1 MNKVRKAIQFIFA
14 ENEDFSLE
22 NRLFLSS
29 LVVGILTS
37 MVGSVLNLL
46 LVTSLT
52 AAIIPLLLSVLLFII
67 YYFVRYKQKIETFK
81 VPIILI
87 ALVSISVIWV
97 FNGGINGS
105 NIMPG
110 FVILILGLV
119 VFPDK
124 KKKYVFLLFVALN
137 IVVYLI
143 QFYRPDLITNYS
155 SETDRWID
163 SLFTLI
169 YTSYFIFLFVKFI
182 HKHYTLERTR
192 SADSEMKHRL
202 SEGNLAE
209 AQRIANIGSWEW
221 DLNTNSVKCSK
232 EMFRLFDIDP
242 DTFDGNPES
251 LMKRIHPDDVLSFK
265 ESLYNNFEHKNSPS
279 VEYRIIYRDSS
290 VHHVLAETRI
300 DFDITGNSVRS
311 IGTVQDITKRKQV
324 DEALRASERFLKE
337 TQLIARLGTY
347 ALEINSGKWT
357 SSEMLNSI
365 FGIAPDFDK
374 TIENWITII
383 HPEWQ
388 QIMNDYFS
396 QEVIGRTT
404 NFDKEYQIV
413 RQNDRAVRWV
423 HGRGELK
430 FDAQNRPILMLGAI
444 QDITE
449 RKEIEEDLIKAKE
462 KAEESDRL
470 KSAFLANMSHE
481 IRTPMNGI
489 LGFAELMKEPNIT
502 GEEKQEYISIIE
514 KSGTRMVNIINDI
527 VDISKIESGQMQV
540 SFSETDVNKQLE
552 FICNFFR
559 PEAEQRGLRI
569 SFQNTLAEKESVIQT
584 DRQKIYAILTN
595 LVNNAIKFT
604 HKGSIE
610 FGCEYGSGV
619 VETVHALSLKKP
631 KSLTF
636 YVKDTGIGIRHEQ
649 LGIIFERFRQGS
661 ESLNRK
667 YEGAGLGLS
676 ISKAYV
682 EMLGGRIWAE
692 SEEGKG
698 STFYFTIPCT
708 TGAEEKIESKI
719 TILDNSTEKPAH
731 MLKILIAEDD
741 AESAILLSKIVQKFN
756 KEAFMARTGL
766 EALEICRK
774 NPDIDLILMDI
785 QMPEMDGYEATRQI
799 RKFNQSV
806 VIIAQTAFALSGD
819 KELALEA
826 GCNDYISKPI
836 KRKLLM
842 ETINKHFKI

>member
-1 MNKVRKAIQFIFA
+1 MNKVRKAIRFIFA
-14 ENEDFSLE
+14 EDEGFSLE

-29 LVVGILTS
+29 IVVGILTS
-37 MVGSVLNLL
+37 VVGSVANLL

-52 AAIIPLLLSVLLFII
+52 AAIIPLSLSFLLFIV
-67 YYFVRYKQKIETFK
+67 YYFARFKQKIEAFK

-87 ALVSISVIWV
+87 ALFSISVIWI

-124 KKKYVFLLFVALN
+124 RKKYVFLLFVALN
-137 IVVYLI
+137 IVIYLI
-143 QFYRPDLITNYS
+143 QFFRPDLITNYS
-155 SETDRWID
+155 SETERWID

-169 YTSYFIFLFVKFI
+169 YTSYFIFLIVKFI
-182 HKHYTLERTR
+182 HNHYTIERNR
-192 SADSEMKHRL
+192 SAESEMKHRL
-202 SEGNLAE
+202 SEANLAE

-221 DLNTNSVKCSK
+221 DLNKNTVKCSK
-232 EMFRLFDIDP
+232 EMFRLFDVDP
-242 DTFDGNPES
+242 DAFDGNPES
-251 LMKRIHPDDVLSFK
+251 LMNRIHPDDINFFK
-265 ESLYNNFEHKNSPS
+265 ESLYNNFESENSPS
-279 VEYRIIYRDSS
+279 VEYRIIHRDSS
-290 VHHVLAETRI
+290 IHHILAETRI
-300 DFDITGNSVRS
+300 DFDQAGNSVRS
-311 IGTVQDITKRKQV
+311 IGTVQDITNRRQI
-324 DEALRASERFLKE
+324 DEALRANELFLKE

-347 ALEINSGKWT
+347 TLEVNSGTWT
-357 SSEMLNSI
+357 SSEVLDSI
-365 FGIAPDFDK
+365 FGIEPDFDK
-374 TIENWITII
+374 TIETWVSII

-388 QIMNDYFS
+388 QIMNDYFN
-396 QEVIGRTT
+396 QEVIGHST
-404 NFDKEYQIV
+404 NFDKEYQII
-413 RQNDRAVRWV
+413 RQNDGVVRWV

-430 FDAQNRPILMLGAI
+430 FDVQNRPVMMLGAI

-449 RKEIEEDLIKAKE
+449 RKQIEEDLIKAKE

-489 LGFAELMKEPNIT
+489 LGFTELMKEPT
-502 GEEKQEYISIIE
+502 LSGEEKQEYISIIE
-514 KSGTRMVNIINDI
+514 KSGIRMVNIINDI
-527 VDISKIESGQMQV
+527 VDISKIESGQMKV
-540 SFSETDVNKQLE
+540 TFSETNVNKQLE
-552 FICNFFR
+552 YICNFYK

-569 SFQNTLAEKESVIQT
+569 SFQNTLKENEAIIQT
-584 DRQKIYAILTN
+584 DQQKIYAILTS

-604 HKGSIE
+604 HEGSIE
-610 FGCEYGSGV
+610 FGCISGD
-619 VETVHALSLKKP
+619 VETGHALSLQREF
-631 KSLTF
+631 LTF
-636 YVKDTGIGIRHEQ
+636 YVKDTGIGIRNEQ

-661 ESLNRK
+661 ESLSRK

-708 TGAEEKIESKI
+708 IGSEEKKENKG
-719 TILDNSTEKPAH
+719 TVLDDGLEKSAF

-741 AESAILLSKIVQKFN
+741 AESMVLLTKIVQKFN
-756 KEAFMARTGL
+756 REVIKARTGL
-766 EALEICRK
+766 EAVEICRK

-799 RKFNQSV
+799 RQFNSGV
-806 VIIAQTAFALSGD
+806 VIIAQTAFALTGD

-836 KRKLLM
+836 KRKQLM
-842 ETINKHFKI
+842 ESINKHFKI

>member
-1 MNKVRKAIQFIFA
+1 MNKIKKAIQFIFA
-14 ENEDFSLE
+14 ENEGFSLE

-46 LVTSLT
+46 LVTSLP
-52 AAIIPLLLSVLLFII
+52 AAIIPLLLSVLLFIV
-67 YYFVRYKQKIETFK
+67 YYFVRFKQKIEVFK
-81 VPIILI
+81 VPIIITALI
-87 ALVSISVIWV
+87 GISVIWV

-119 VFPDK
+119 VFPDR

-155 SETDRWID
+155 SETERWID
-163 SLFTLI
+163 SLFTII
-169 YTSYFIFLFVKFI
+169 YTSYFIFLIVKFV
-182 HKHYTLERTR
+182 HNHYTLERNHSTE
-192 SADSEMKHRL
+192 SEMRHRL
-202 SEGNLAE
+202 SEENLAE

-221 DLNTNSVKCSK
+221 DLNTNTVKCSK

-242 DTFDGNPES
+242 DTFDGHPES
-251 LMKRIHPDDVLSFK
+251 LMKVVHPDDIQFFK
-265 ESLYNNFEHKNSPS
+265 ESLYNNFENANSPS
-279 VEYRIIYRDSS
+279 VEYQIIHRNSS
-290 VHHVLAETRI
+290 IHHVLAETRI
-300 DFDITGNSVRS
+300 DFDKAGNSVRS

-324 DEALRASERFLKE
+324 DEALRASERFLIE

-347 ALEINSGKWT
+347 TLDVNSGKWT

-365 FGIAPDFDK
+365 FGIEPDFDK
-374 TIENWITII
+374 TIETWISII

-388 QIMNDYFS
+388 QIMIDYFS
-396 QEVIGRTT
+396 QEVISDFS
-404 NFDKEYQIV
+404 NFDKEYQII
-413 RQNDRAVRWV
+413 RENDRAVRWV

-430 FDAQNRPILMLGAI
+430 FDAQNRPVLMLGAI

-449 RKEIEEDLIKAKE
+449 RKQIEEDLIKAKE
-462 KAEESDRL
+462 KAEESDLL

-489 LGFAELMKEPNIT
+489 LGFAELMKEPNIS

-527 VDISKIESGQMQV
+527 VDISKIESGQMKV
-540 SFSETDVNKQLE
+540 SFSETNVNKQLE
-552 FICNFFR
+552 YLFNFYR

-569 SFQNTLAEKESVIQT
+569 SFQSTIAEKESIIQT

-604 HKGSIE
+604 HEGSIE
-610 FGCEYGSGV
+610 FGCECGSGDPD
-619 VETVHALSLKKP
+619 TGHALSLQKP
-631 KSLTF
+631 KFLVF
-636 YVKDTGIGIRHEQ
+636 YVKDTGIGIRREH

-661 ESLNRK
+661 ETLNRK

-682 EMLGGRIWAE
+682 EMLGGQIWVE

-698 STFYFTIPCT
+698 STFYFTIPFT
-708 TGAEEKIESKI
+708 TGTKEKIESE
-719 TILDNSTEKPAH
+719 TVVLAGGEEKQEL
-731 MLKILIAEDD
+731 MLKILIVEDD
-741 AESAILLSKIVQKFN
+741 AESAILLSKIVQKFS
-756 KEAFMARTGL
+756 KEVFKARTGI
-766 EALEICRK
+766 EAVDICRK
-774 NPDIDLILMDI
+774 NKDINLILMDI

-799 RKFNQSV
+799 RQFNTDV
-806 VIIAQTAFALSGD
+806 IIIAQTAFALSGD
-819 KELALEA
+819 KELALEV

-836 KRKLLM
+836 KRKQLM